1 MNSDHFAKLDRI
13 LAVVRW
19 AFPTSHPVI
28 GGGAL
33 RDHLL
38 NRPIKDVDV
47 FLRAKDHDNLD
58 SELTKRIRP
67 PLLAQLYGR
76 PDMHGAWDFQ
86 QILEG
91 FQVQLIL
98 AEFETKE
105 DLAHTFDLGLSRVTY
120 DETGLYVT
128 SEFDA
133 DAINKVFRVYR
144 ADNNYELKRTLR
156 RIERLSEKYPD
167 FFHEVS
173 LIESAASAGTILS

>member
-13 LAVVRW
+13 LEVVRW
-19 AFPTSHPVI
+19 TFPTSNPVI

-67 PLLAQLYGR
+67 PLLAQMYGR
-76 PDMHGAWDFQ
+76 ADMHGAWDFLQ
-86 QILEG
+86 TLEG

-98 AEFETKE
+98 ADFETKK

-120 DETGLYVT
+120 DEGGLYV
-128 SEFDA
+128 SPEFDA
-133 DAINKVFRVYR
+133 DAIDKVFRIHR
-144 ADNNYELKRTLR
+144 ADNNYELQRTLR

-167 FFHEVS
+167 FIHEATLV
-173 LIESAASAGTILS
+173 ECAAAATTIIT